1 MEAIRVG
8 RAFDGASAQPTGA
21 LVLVDDGRIVGV
33 EPGQA
38 QAPSGCVVSD
48 FPTAT
53 VLPGLIDVH
62 VHLNGD
68 SQPGALDRLPEYDAA
83 ELARVIGEALERQ
96 LAAGVTTV
104 RDLGDRR
111 WASVDWRDRQRAG
124 RDGRRAPT
132 IVASGPPITSRRGH
146 CWSMGGE
153 AEGVAQLRTAVRER
167 VERQVDVIKIM
178 ASGGNLTPGTD
189 VLACQFSL
197 DELRLV
203 VEEAHAAGLPVTAHA
218 HALSAV
224 EQAVAA
230 GVDGIEHASC
240 LSESGISAPDALLE
254 TMAGRRIAVCPTLG
268 RASGVAPP
276 PQIIALQQRTG
287 ATWEK
292 RTALVGRMHRAG
304 VRVVSGVDAGISNAK
319 PHGLIAASIAD
330 LVAGDISTTDA
341 LASATSIAAE
351 ACGLGTRKGRLRVGY
366 DADLL
371 LVAGDPLADVGAL
384 SRVVGVMVGGRWVD
398 RSGKHG

>member
-8 RAFDGASAQPTGA
+8 RAFDGADVLRGSA
-21 LVLVDDGRIVGV
+21 LILVDAGRIVGV
-33 EPGQA
+33 EPGRTEV
-38 QAPSGCVVSD
+38 PNGYGVSD
-48 FPTAT
+48 FPNAT
-53 VLPGLIDVH
+53 VLPGLIDMH

-68 SQPGALDRLPEYDAA
+68 SQPGALDRLPEYDEAQ
-83 ELARVIGEALERQ
+83 LARVVEQALEQQ

-111 WASVDWRDRQRAG
+111 WASVEWRDRQRNRTTG
-124 RDGRRAPT
+124 SPMPT
-132 IVASGPPITSRRGH
+132 ILASGPPITSRRGH

-153 AEGVAQLRTAVRER
+153 AEGPGELRAAVRER
-167 VERQVDVIKIM
+167 VERGVDVVKIM
-178 ASGGNLTPGTD
+178 ASGGNLTLGTD

-203 VEEAHAAGLPVTAHA
+203 VEEARAAGMPVTAHA

-240 LSESGISAPDALLE
+240 LSASGISASDALLQSIAE
-254 TMAGRRIAVCPTLG
+254 QGIAVCPTLG
-268 RASGVAPP
+268 RASGVVPP
-276 PQIIALQQRTG
+276 PQLVALQQRTG
-287 ATWEK
+287 VTWEG
-292 RTALVGRMHRAG
+292 RLELVGRMHRAG
-304 VRVVSGVDAGISNAK
+304 VRVVSGVDAGIGNGK
-319 PHGLIAASIAD
+319 PHGLMAAAIAD
-330 LVAGDISTTDA
+330 LVAGGISTGDA

-351 ACGLGTRKGRLRVGY
+351 ACGLGERKGRLRTGY

-371 LVAGDPLADVGAL
+371 LVDGDPTADIDAL
-384 SRVVGVMVGGRWVD
+384 SRVAGVMAGGRWVN
-398 RSGKHG
+398 RAA

>member
-8 RAFDGASAQPTGA
+8 RAFDGTNALPTSV
-21 LVLVDDGRIVGV
+21 LLLVDAGRIVGV
-33 EPGQA
+33 EPGRTQV
-38 QAPSGCVVSD
+38 PSGYVVSD
-48 FPTAT
+48 FPNAA
-53 VLPGLIDVH
+53 VLPGLIDMH

-68 SQPGALDRLPEYDAA
+68 SQPGALDRLPDYDEA
-83 ELARVIGEALERQ
+83 ELARVIGKALEQQ

-111 WASVDWRDRQRAG
+111 WASVGWRDRQR
-124 RDGRRAPT
+124 DGTTASPMPT
-132 IVASGPPITSRRGH
+132 ILAAGPPITSKRGH

-153 AEGVAQLRTAVRER
+153 AEGPDALRAAVRER
-167 VERQVDVIKIM
+167 LERRVDVIKIM

-203 VEEAHAAGLPVTAHA
+203 VEQAHAAGMPVTAHA

-240 LSESGISAPDALLE
+240 LSESGISASDALLQTIAE
-254 TMAGRRIAVCPTLG
+254 RGIAVCPTLG
-268 RASGVAPP
+268 RASGVVPP
-276 PQIIALQQRTG
+276 AQIVALQERLG
-287 ATWEK
+287 VTWEG
-292 RTALVGRMHRAG
+292 RVDLVRRMHRAG
-304 VRVVSGVDAGISNAK
+304 VRVVSGVDAGIGNGK
-319 PHGLIAASIAD
+319 PHGLMAEAIAD
-330 LVAGDISTTDA
+330 LVAAGISTSDA

-351 ACGLGTRKGRLRVGY
+351 ACGLGGRKGRLRAGY

-371 LVAGDPLADVGAL
+371 LVDGDPTDDVGAL
-384 SRVVGVMVGGRWVD
+384 TRVAGVMAGGRWVG
-398 RSGKHG
+398 RRT